1 MDTYAYKKYVA
12 TKENVKEKLE
22 KYGVAIIPNV
32 LNEEE
37 CDAMY
42 NGMWESIE
50 HITQKINEPIPIPE
64 SKDGYIIPKHLKNP
78 PVIPKTWVPI
88 KKGDQSTWVGFEA
101 LYPLHHQL
109 LQRYTLTHAQ
119 YYWDIRQ
126 NPKIVDIFAH
136 FWQVKP
142 EELLVSF
149 DGLSLCLPPEIT
161 GKGWNTKHWL
171 HTDLSYTNSKLE
183 CIQSWVTARD
193 IEKGDATLTFLHK
206 SHKYHKKF
214 GKHHNITDKSDWY
227 KLDEKEL
234 KYYLDKGCE
243 QKSIYCPKGSLVL
256 WDSRTVHCGQNPI
269 KGREN
274 PNIRSIVYLCYTPR
288 KNATNASIKKKI
300 KAFEELRTTNHN
312 PHKPKLF
319 ATNART
325 YGGPLPNITPVDKP
339 VLNEL
344 GKKLVGY

>member
-1 MDTYAYKKYVA
+1 MEQYSYKKYVA

-42 NGMWESIE
+42 EGMWKSIE
-50 HITQKINEPIPIPE
+50 WVTQKFE
-64 SKDGYIIPKHLKNP
+64 
-78 PVIPKTWVPI
+78 VPI
-88 KKGDQSTWVGFEA
+88 KKDDINSWKSFTL

-126 NPKIVDIFAH
+126 NEKIVAIFAH
-136 FWQVKP
+136 FWGIKA

-149 DGLSLCLPPEIT
+149 DGLSLCLPPETT
-161 GKGWNTKHWL
+161 GKGWHKNDWL
-171 HTDLSYTNSKLE
+171 HVDQSYTNNNLQS
-183 CIQSWVTARD
+183 IQSWVTAKD
-193 IEKGDATLTFLHK
+193 VEKGDATLTFLHK
-206 SHKYHKKF
+206 SHRYHSKFAKKF
-214 GKHHNITDKSDWY
+214 NITDKSDWY
-227 KLDEKEL
+227 KLDEKEIN
-234 KYYLDKGCE
+234 YYLDKGCE
-243 QKSIYCPKGSLVL
+243 QKSIYCPKGSLVMF
-256 WDSRTVHCGQNPI
+256 DSRTVHAGQNPI
-269 KGREN
+269 KGRDN
-274 PNIRSIVYLCYTPR
+274 PNTRSVVYLCYTLR
-288 KNATNASIKKKI
+288 VHATDVNIKKKI
-300 KAFEELRTTNHN
+300 KAFEELRTTSHN

-319 ATNART
+319 PVNART
-325 YGGPLPNITPVDKP
+325 YGNPVPNITSVDKP